1 MLLALAAPAAAFGI
15 WGALDFRFAGR
26 YAEPLRLTEELA
38 ITSLAAICLYAAGQR
53 ALAVGLAALSVGYH
67 VLVYSAGER
76 LLKEQQA

>member
-1 MLLALAAPAAAFGI
+1 VAFGV

-26 YAEPLRLTEELA
+26 YAEPLRMTEELA
-38 ITSLAAICLYAAGQR
+38 ISGLGAFCLYAARQH

-76 LLKEQQA
+76 LLKWQRA